1 MPAQEVDAS
10 PRVLARI
17 GGALYLIIIVAGIFG
32 EAFVRDR
39 LIVSADATATADNI
53 RTFELLWRVGIAG
66 NLLHL
71 ACAVALTWILY
82 VLLRPVSR
90 DLALLAAFFEL
101 VSIGV
106 EAVSKL
112 FLVEA
117 LFPLRNAEYLQ
128 VFAPEQLHALAYL
141 PTRLHAFGF
150 GVSLIFF
157 GCACVVLGYLIF
169 RSGYL
174 PKLVG
179 VLMQIAGL
187 CYRDEQLRA
196 DSGPGIR
203 RSTIPRDSD
212 SFLHRGNLALP
223 LAHGEGRGRREVA
236 STSRRGTTS
245 RRGDDSLRLPFP
257 QNDLPRV
264 HFRA

>member
-1 MPAQEVDAS
+1 M
-10 PRVLARI
+10 
-17 GGALYLIIIVAGIFG
+17 AL
-32 EAFVRDR
+32 
-39 LIVSADATATADNI
+39 
-53 RTFELLWRVGIAG
+53 GIAG

-169 RSGYL
+169 RSGFL

-187 CYRDEQLRA
+187 CYLTNSFALILAPAFADRLFPAILIPSFIGETSLCLWLLVKGVDVGKWRAQAGAERLR
-196 DSGPGIR
+196 
-203 RSTIPRDSD
+203 
-212 SFLHRGNLALP
+212 
-223 LAHGEGRGRREVA
+223 VA
-236 STSRRGTTS
+236 ATT
-245 RRGDDSLRLPFP
+245 
-257 QNDLPRV
+257 
-264 HFRA
+264 A